1 MTPNFQQIYQE
12 LMRET
17 RYRNLC
23 IEAVGNNP
31 QLGIYRPTR
40 IESICL
46 QIRMILENIALAC
59 LVANGD
65 RLDELPKKI
74 EKEYHAET
82 ILKRL
87 DGIHPDCYPQPLVLI
102 PDPHGPGDLK
112 VPDSRPR
119 ATSGRYRGKLVDR
132 PGDDWMTRDEF
143 KEIYGR
149 LGAILHAS
157 SPLGRKVDYAYFE
170 NTAPTWQDKY
180 MNLLQHHKI
189 AVLEEDMM
197 YIVQMNAV
205 TADKS
210 GRTDGDV
217 TVTPFQKIQP
227 NP

>member
-1 MTPNFQQIYQE
+1 MTPNTQHIYRE

-17 RYRNLC
+17 RYRNLY

-31 QLGIYRPTR
+31 QFGVYRSTR

-82 ILKRL
+82 ILRRL
-87 DGIHPDCYPQPLVLI
+87 DGINPDCYPQPLVLM
-102 PDPHGPGDLK
+102 PDPHGPRDLK
-112 VPDSRPR
+112 LPDSSLGV
-119 ATSGRYRGKLVDR
+119 TSGRYRGKLVPR
-132 PGDDWMTRDEF
+132 PDNDWMTREEF

-149 LGAILHAS
+149 LGALLHAS
-157 SPLGRKVDYAYFE
+157 NPLGRKVDYAYFE
-170 NTAPTWQDKY
+170 IIVPSWQDRY
-180 MNLLQHHKI
+180 MNLLQHHRI
-189 AVLEEDMM
+189 AVPEEDMM

-205 TADKS
+205 PDDKK

-217 TVTPFQKIQP
+217 TVTPFQKIESKP
-227 NP
+227 